1 MKHRRIRLIHWKPSE
16 AEGHVQQ
23 LKSAGFSVEF
33 EPFTNK
39 VLNADR
45 AAPPDVIVI
54 DLDRIPSQGRD
65 LGIAYRTYKD
75 TRKCPIVF
83 VGGDPAKVKRVREIL
98 PDAHYTSWSE
108 IAEAIEQ
115 AISEPLLD
123 PVVPQSRMQ
132 GYAGAPLPKK
142 LGVKANSVIA
152 LVHAPDGFESLLADL
167 PEGAQLRKSL
177 RGKSDL
183 TLWFVTRRSELE
195 RRIEKM
201 VSRSKN
207 GGLWII
213 WPKQAS
219 GVDSDLTQNIVR
231 RTGLA
236 AGMVDFKIAAIDET
250 WSGLRFS
257 FRKDS

>member
-1 MKHRRIRLIHWKPSE
+1 MKRIRFIHWKPEE
-16 AEGHVQQ
+16 AGDYVEKLMATG
-23 LKSAGFSVEF
+23 LKVAF
-33 EPFTNK
+33 EPYSNK
-39 VLNADR
+39 IMAADR
-45 AAPPDVIVI
+45 KLPPDVIVI

-75 TRKCPIVF
+75 TRNCPIVF
-83 VGGDPAKVKRVREIL
+83 AGGDPVKVKRVREIL
-98 PDAHYTSWSE
+98 PDAHYTSWSK
-108 IAEAIEQ
+108 ITEAIEQ
-115 AISEPLLD
+115 AISEPLHD

-132 GYAGAPLPKK
+132 GYAGTPLPKK

-152 LVHAPDGFESLLADL
+152 LVHAPDGFEDLLGDL
-167 PEGAQLRKSL
+167 PEGTLLRKSV

-195 RRIEKM
+195 RRVEKM
-201 VSRSKN
+201 VPRSKN

-219 GVDSDLTQNIVR
+219 GVGSDLTQNIVR

-257 FRKDS
+257 LRKDS